1 MAVNLN
7 DYVGFCPSTDDAG
20 TRHTINHLPE
30 TEDWEEN
37 IYQIESGDYPMGG
50 RNGVANIQANQ
61 LANRTKYLKGK
72 HEELKN
78 EFEALQPNTDKYDE
92 LLKKIEAL
100 DTSKENNRI
109 NHLERLVGNAYLA
122 LEMVNIDPD
131 GYDSMIVET
140 FNDNAPEIDQF
151 VATVTSVVSGDD
163 SVDVDDS
170 SGLIIGA
177 HYQLTD
183 GEHLEEV
190 QVKSINV
197 SGKIKRV
204 VLMGNVKNQYTDG
217 RAKLYRSS
225 VAIYNGRAYG
235 GGNTKTE
242 ELAGTDTFSGS
253 NTKKPLAAAVSL
265 SDPAAFVVRGG
276 HVKDGKIVMGTPAY
290 GIALKAPGGTASG
303 TNWVNVNADGD
314 ALAQADLA

>member
-1 MAVNLN
+1 MNEN
-7 DYVGFCPSTDDAG
+7 DYIGFGPASDGDGA
-20 TRHTINHLPE
+20 RHEINHLPVNPE
-30 TEDWEEN
+30 WVPG
-37 IYQIESGDYPMGG
+37 IYQLEANDYIIGG
-50 RNGVANIQANQ
+50 RNGVDNLPAQG
-61 LANRTKYLKGK
+61 LANRTEWLKAK
-72 HEELKN
+72 L
-78 EFEALQPNTDKYDE
+78 EALKDDVAAIGGNDKYNE
-92 LLKKIEAL
+92 IVAMIKAL
-100 DTSKENNRI
+100 DAGSQNSRI
-109 NHLERLVGNAYLA
+109 NHLERLVGNLYQDIQAA
-122 LEMVNIDPD
+122 GIDPD
-131 GYDSMIVET
+131 GYDNALFET
-140 FNDNAPEIDQF
+140 FADGADEIDQTV
-151 VATVTSVVSGDD
+151 VAVKSVVSGDD
-163 SVDVDDS
+163 SIDVEDS
-170 SGLIIGA
+170 SNLIIGA

-183 GEHLEEV
+183 GEKTEEV

-197 SGKIKRV
+197 SGTIKRV
-204 VLMGNVKNQYTDG
+204 VLYENVKNQYTEG
-217 RAKLYRSS
+217 RVKLYRSS
-225 VAIYNGRAYG
+225 IAIYNGRAYG

>member
-1 MAVNLN
+1 MNEN
-7 DYVGFCPSTDDAG
+7 DYIGFGPASDGDGA
-20 TRHTINHLPE
+20 RHEINHLPVNPE
-30 TEDWEEN
+30 WVPG
-37 IYQIESGDYPMGG
+37 IYQLEANDYIIGG
-50 RNGVANIQANQ
+50 RNGVDNLPAQG
-61 LANRTKYLKGK
+61 LANRTEWLKAK
-72 HEELKN
+72 L
-78 EFEALQPNTDKYDE
+78 EALKADVAAIGGNDKYNE
-92 LLKKIEAL
+92 IVAMIKAL
-100 DTSKENNRI
+100 DAGSQNSRI
-109 NHLERLVGNAYLA
+109 NHLERLVGNLYQDIQAA
-122 LEMVNIDPD
+122 GIDPD
-131 GYDSMIVET
+131 GYDNALFET
-140 FNDNAPEIDQF
+140 FADGADEIDQ
-151 VATVTSVVSGDD
+151 TVVTVKSVVSGDD
-163 SVDVDDS
+163 SIDVEDS
-170 SGLIIGA
+170 SNLIIGA

-183 GEHLEEV
+183 GEKTEEV

-197 SGKIKRV
+197 SGTIKRV
-204 VLMGNVKNQYTDG
+204 VLYENVKNQYTEG
-217 RAKLYRSS
+217 RVKLYRSS
-225 VAIYNGRAYG
+225 IAIYNGRAYG